1 MPTRPVQIE
10 LCLRAGLFEIE
21 SIYTINVRY
30 QSGFLVDDDDDEDE
44 NEINFRR
51 NKTTTTKIWVF
62 VKMATNDICQNYKR
76 RDKNDDENV
85 SDENDDE
92 IFLEFNLIYFYSV
105 LTIAQFLRTLV
116 RSVVSAISSL
126 SEP

>member
-1 MPTRPVQIE
+1 
-10 LCLRAGLFEIE
+10 
-21 SIYTINVRY
+21 
-30 QSGFLVDDDDDEDE
+30 LVDDDDDEDE

-92 IFLEFNLIYFYSV
+92 FFLEFNLIYFYSV